1 MRKLIDAN
9 GTQASIDWSQ
19 IDWQKVEKT
28 VLRLQHR
35 IFMAKVK
42 GDVNG
47 MQSLQRLLAS
57 SRAAKLLAIRKVGQE
72 NSGRKTPGI
81 DGVVSKSDADRER
94 LLKDGLCLKD
104 YVPMPVRR
112 VFIPKANGKQ
122 RPLGIPTLKDRVM
135 QCLVKLALEPEW
147 EAVFEPRS
155 YGFRPG
161 RSVHDAA
168 AAVKHG
174 LGGEGTGRKNQQP
187 CCRWVLDADIQSFF
201 DEIDH
206 EAILSR
212 TPVFRRVIQGWLQAG
227 VFTGEVFAPTEMG
240 TPQGGVVSPLLA
252 NIARADS
259 EFVGIIK
266 PALG

>member
-9 GTQASIDWSQ
+9 GTQASVDWSQ

-35 IFMAKVK
+35 IFMAKVE
-42 GDVNG
+42 GDVKG
-47 MQSLQRLLAS
+47 MQSLQRLLAF

-135 QCLVKLALEPEW
+135 QCLVKLALESEW

-174 LGGEGTGRKNQQP
+174 LGGEVNGQKFTMPTAHTPAGR
-187 CCRWVLDADIQSFF
+187 LITLLT
-201 DEIDH
+201 H
-206 EAILSR
+206 SR
-212 TPVFRRVIQGWLQAG
+212 FHGLRFSRSTA
-227 VFTGEVFAPTEMG
+227 
-240 TPQGGVVSPLLA
+240 
-252 NIARADS
+252 
-259 EFVGIIK
+259 
-266 PALG
+266 